1 MNYINENKKLTSLE
15 DSFKESMR
23 LNFENEINF
32 LLEHELSVHL
42 DYEKYERYG
51 WEIDNSRKGYYSRT
65 LQTSFGK
72 IQVKVPRDINNTF
85 QNTLIKPYSRRMDNL
100 ENTIIH
106 LYSKGITT
114 REISKLIERL
124 YGHHYSAQ
132 TMSNITDKI
141 LERIEEFHTR
151 KITSKYKYLYLD
163 CTYFTLKRGEEF
175 SKEAVYIVLGI
186 NEDGY
191 KEILEY
197 EINPTESATYWR
209 EILTDLK
216 QRGLNDPDLVV
227 SDNLSG
233 IANMVSELFVKT
245 KHQNCIVHVQRNIL
259 NKVSPKHREE
269 ISNDFKLVYKSS
281 NVEEAKIKLKDFTLK
296 YEKIYPR
303 LIRNVNNTKNLF
315 TFLEFPKEQQRSIYT
330 TNLIE
335 STMNEIK
342 KDIKNKN
349 GYCNEKALDKI
360 LYLKVSEYNVK
371 KSVQRHPGFT
381 QL

>member
-1 MNYINENKKLTSLE
+1 MNYINKNEKLSTIENT
-15 DSFKESMR
+15 FKETIR
-23 LNFENEINF
+23 EQFEQEINF

-42 DYEKYERYG
+42 DYDKYDRYG
-51 WEIDNSRKGYYSRT
+51 WEIDNSRKGYYKRT
-65 LQTSFGK
+65 LKTSFGN
-72 IQVKVPRDINNTF
+72 INVKVPRDIKNTF
-85 QNTLIKPYSRRMDNL
+85 QNSLFKPYSRSIDSL

-132 TMSNITDKI
+132 TVSNITDKI
-141 LERIEEFHTR
+141 LERIELFHT
-151 KITSKYKYLYLD
+151 KEITTKYDYLFLD
-163 CTYFTLKRGEEF
+163 CTYFTLKRGEEY

-186 NEDGY
+186 NKDGF
-191 KEILEY
+191 KEIIDY
-197 EINPTESATYWR
+197 EINPTESTSFWR
-209 EILTDLK
+209 EMLTDLK
-216 QRGLNDPDLVV
+216 QRGLNDPKLVV

-233 IANMVSELFVKT
+233 LSTMIEELFNGT
-245 KHQNCIVHVQRNIL
+245 KHQNCLAHVQRNAI
-259 NKVSPKHREE
+259 NKVSTKDRLNVSQDLKEV
-269 ISNDFKLVYKSS
+269 IKST
-281 NVEEAKIKLKDFTLK
+281 NKNTAIKKLKEFSVK
-296 YEKIYPR
+296 YHTKYPR
-303 LIRNVNNTKNLF
+303 MVRNINNTQNLF
-315 TFLEFPKEQQRSIYT
+315 TYLDFPKSHQRAIYT

-371 KSVQRHPGFT
+371 KSIQRHRGFAEI
-381 QL
+381 

>member
-15 DSFKESMR
+15 ESFKESMR
-23 LNFENEINF
+23 VKFESEINF

-42 DYEKYERYG
+42 DYDKYDRYG
-51 WEIDNSRKGYYSRT
+51 WEVDNSRKGYYSRT

-72 IQVKVPRDINNTF
+72 INVSVPRDTNNTF
-85 QNTLIKPYSRRMDNL
+85 ENSLIKPYSRRLDSL

-124 YGHHYSAQ
+124 YGHHFSAQ
-132 TMSNITDKI
+132 TVSNITDKMI
-141 LERIEEFHTR
+141 ERIESFHNR
-151 KITSKYKYLYLD
+151 KIQKNYKYIFID
-163 CTYFTLKRGEEF
+163 CTYFTIKRGEEY
-175 SKEAVYIVLGI
+175 SKEAAYIILGI

-191 KEILEY
+191 KEIIDY
-197 EINPTESATYWR
+197 EINPTESSSYWR
-209 EILTDLK
+209 EILTNLK
-216 QRGLNDPDLVV
+216 ERGLNDPELII

-233 IANMVSELFVKT
+233 ISNMIAEIFENT
-245 KHQNCIVHVQRNIL
+245 YHQNCLVHVQRNIL
-259 NKVSPKHREE
+259 NKVSPKDREE
-269 ISNDFKLVYKSS
+269 ISNDFKKITKSE
-281 NVEEAKIKLKDFTLK
+281 NIEEAQSELKEFSIK
-296 YEKIYPR
+296 YERKYPR
-303 LIRNVNNTKNLF
+303 VIRNLNNVKNLF
-315 TFLEFPKEQQRSIYT
+315 TYLKFPEEQRRTLYT

-342 KDIKNKN
+342 KDIKSKN

-371 KSVQRHPGFT
+371 KSMQRHRGFT
-381 QL
+381 QI